1 MAAVLVTGPTVTQDF
16 PRGGCSHNHYSFL
29 PTHGETAQ
37 AESTC
42 LPVCIP
48 RWFTRPKTV
57 THPGTNR
64 AWQRVMELRRN
75 SMCIFLF
82 SCNFYHQDSIDQQ
95 TTSYFMW
102 MSWPAKQRSRNSS
115 SSDGSKVHAI
125 RTYRPLLNVPCQK
138 ILRLLRNTGEQI
150 LGCIVCT
157 RYSLLFSTLTTQ
169 CQWISRTVLSI

>member
-82 SCNFYHQDSIDQQ
+82 SCNFYHQDSINRQLHTSCECHDQQ
-95 TTSYFMW
+95 NSAAATVP
-102 MSWPAKQRSRNSS
+102 PA
-115 SSDGSKVHAI
+115 
-125 RTYRPLLNVPCQK
+125 
-138 ILRLLRNTGEQI
+138 
-150 LGCIVCT
+150 
-157 RYSLLFSTLTTQ
+157 TTQ
-169 CQWISRTVLSI
+169 KCMQSERIVRL